1 LTKPAEKPAA
11 RHGPESV
18 ALRIGNNRGDI
29 DGAEGRLL
37 ALMQA
42 HGYGDAARFAVR
54 LAFEEAVIN
63 AFRHGHKGL
72 PADTPADVSITIGD
86 DEATIAVTDQGPGF
100 KPEAVPD
107 CTLDE
112 NLEKTSGRGLMLI
125 RSFMSGVRH
134 ELGGRKLIMTYRK
147 DGEGAEG

>member
-1 LTKPAEKPAA
+1 MRVRNA
-11 RHGPESV
+11 R
-18 ALRIGNNRGDI
+18 IDI
-29 DGAEGRLL
+29 DAAEERLL
-37 ALMQA
+37 TLMEGQ
-42 HGYGDAARFAVR
+42 GYGDAARFAVR

-72 PADTPADVSITIGD
+72 PADTPADVSIVVNT
-86 DEATIAVTDQGPGF
+86 DEAVIAVTDQGPGF
-100 KPEAVPD
+100 NPVEVPD

-134 ELGGRKLIMTYRK
+134 EMGGRRLVMTYRK
-147 DGEGAEG
+147 DTPEVA

>member
-1 LTKPAEKPAA
+1 MTQPAEKPASDSA
-11 RHGPESV
+11 D
-18 ALRIGNNRGDI
+18 LRIRNARGDI
-29 DGAEGRLL
+29 DSAEERLL
-37 ALMQA
+37 TLMEGQ
-42 HGYGDAARFAVR
+42 GYGEAARFAVR

-72 PADTPADVSITIGD
+72 PADTPADISLRIGPE
-86 DEATIAVTDQGPGF
+86 EAVIAVTDQGPGF
-100 KPEAVPD
+100 DPVRVPD

-134 ELGGRKLIMTYRK
+134 EMGGRRLVMTYRK
-147 DGEGAEG
+147 DGEAAAG